1 MQDFFKAAKS
11 VYKNP
16 KFLFLNLGLFLL
28 LLLFIIWLPNLGFI
42 LRRLFLSDLSFSDRI
57 DFFLSTLGA
66 LQTNF
71 TFASRIFSLLVIL
84 FFSVN
89 LTMFIFYLQE
99 AWSFQRETS
108 SSLLGAILGL
118 VGVGCASCGSVILS
132 SVFGFTIAA
141 GILTFLPF
149 KGLEFSFVSL
159 IFLGISILWL
169 AKKINKGIACK
180 WQPTRLPTER

>member
-1 MQDFFKAAKS
+1 MQDVFKALKS
-11 VYKNP
+11 VYENP
-16 KFLFLNLGLFLL
+16 RFIFLNLALFFLF
-28 LLLFIIWLPNLGFI
+28 LLFIIWLPNLGFI
-42 LRRLFLSDLSFSDRI
+42 LHRLFLSELSFFDRI
-57 DFFLSTLGA
+57 DFFISTLGA
-66 LQTNF
+66 LKTNF
-71 TFASRIFSLLVIL
+71 TFASRIVSLLVIF

-89 LTMFIFYLQE
+89 LTMFVFYLKE

-132 SVFGFTIAA
+132 SVFGFTVAA

-159 IFLGISILWL
+159 IFLGMSIVWLGRKISR
-169 AKKINKGIACK
+169 GIACN
-180 WQPTRLPTER
+180 WQPTRLPRS